1 MIDPCGETCYNSWGT
16 ILDLKSPQENRPLP
30 WAFPLLCLVFDTI
43 GAAMW
48 IVTPLGQLVNR
59 NAINSVALW
68 SVTRRLWQQLPVLS
82 LFAATQWWCKVNLKQ
97 ELLPT
102 IWAFLIILTMIK
114 WEYTGN
120 ETGAN
125 DYSWNKAR
133 DIYQHDFVSL
143 GIGPES
149 WKSPDFICLNVVPI
163 MCRDMEFGDVVL
175 LNVR

>member
-1 MIDPCGETCYNSWGT
+1 MIDPCSETCYHSWGT
-16 ILDLKSPQENRPLP
+16 ILDLKSTQENRPLP

-133 DIYQHDFVSL
+133 DIYQQDFFSL

-149 WKSPDFICLNVVPI
+149 CAGTWSLGMLLDIFKCL
-163 MCRDMEFGDVVL
+163 
-175 LNVR
+175 